1 MRRVYTALAVIRF
14 FILFFFFGYI
24 CLPLDCVLI
33 ATLYVSAVNPAT
45 SELLST
51 PEESPRKMSRKIAVI
66 LIAIGSI
73 LLVLLIISTI
83 YLIIRR
89 KQRLAMETI
98 LKNRVTFTSN
108 NYAAPPFVK
117 FSNNDDGTHPHEV
130 QRQNSGNSII
140 QGNSISV
147 SFPGTGGFSN
157 PGFHGSSDELNLNL
171 QHVLYSGSLPRSRS
185 NILEI
190 FGQNI
195 PDSAFDEYTQENSPS
210 RDGDFV
216 NPSSFTETENT
227 QQESIPEESGSVQSK
242 SSTLQSVGY
251 LSPELRIRS
260 ASDAAAIESINMQ
273 GLTNP
278 MFDSGMGSSE
288 NGRPLTYAYIEG
300 EEDSN
305 YGSASSDDYA
315 SISNYTQ
322 KLEGFDV
329 GESNDYDSVGEEVN
343 QNWHLTTEAKD
354 LYANAAVENAA
365 SAAPEHPIKSVYL
378 HTPSQSIESH
388 PQTLSHQDSTLS
400 IVREENNEVYEAQND
415 YNYVAEDAPRV
426 TSQQEYDYVG
436 SYDDSQNDRDEQEQC
451 YYENTNSLK
460 KGGIKTQEITAS
472 GDYDY
477 PYDERTVHASNTE
490 SVPRTPPEYNYVWDM
505 GEPSNYYDD
514 ARSLDLTPD
523 SLDPDYE
530 YVSQSGSPSHNSS
543 GNNFHPP
550 LHERSFGNA
559 NSIEFLDDPTTYE
572 DDATFFKEKS
582 DRGSTGLDSSHEQT
596 DEMTDQPC
604 YEYVRNSTVSTAP
617 APSEQTSDLSQD
629 PDDPP
634 YYDSVRAST
643 FSSGSD
649 KSKQC
654 ESSSQNL
661 TVPSGNENRFSI
673 VSYESIG
680 SAIVPPEFADHIY
693 DEIHRKTLLE
703 LSHEVQNGSN
713 QRNSNCSNSSNPTDT
728 DEHYDEIQRQSMM
741 IDSDLEKHR
750 ISQSSNIS
758 HSTSRGEYESDY
770 ETFNE
775 AKAKVHQSCENI
787 SQDLNNQ
794 RISQSSNISFSI
806 SNGEYESDYEA
817 FSEAIAKV
825 HQKSCENIPQLPSNE
840 ENNETIHT
848 ISNSTEN
855 IYTNEPLYD
864 DVCPIE
870 PGEKVKRLSS
880 FISSLPPPL
889 PLKSFSAV
897 RRQTDSDSDDEN
909 YMDMSHDTS
918 HDRSCDMTDEP
929 IEDYS
934 PMSPGPDGLEFQRN
948 PDSMFPEDVTA
959 F

>member
-1 MRRVYTALAVIRF
+1 M
-14 FILFFFFGYI
+14 
-24 CLPLDCVLI
+24 
-33 ATLYVSAVNPAT
+33 
-45 SELLST
+45 
-51 PEESPRKMSRKIAVI
+51 
-66 LIAIGSI
+66 
-73 LLVLLIISTI
+73 
-83 YLIIRR
+83 
-89 KQRLAMETI
+89 
-98 LKNRVTFTSN
+98 
-108 NYAAPPFVK
+108 APPFVK
-117 FSNNDDGTHPHEV
+117 FSNNDDGSHPHEM
-130 QRQNSGNSII
+130 QRQNSGNSIL

-147 SFPGTGGFSN
+147 NFPVTDGFSN

-171 QHVLYSGSLPRSRS
+171 QHVLYSGSLPRSRN

-195 PDSAFDEYTQENSPS
+195 PESAFDEYTQENSTGG
-210 RDGDFV
+210 DGDV
-216 NPSSFTETENT
+216 VHSPLVYETGNT
-227 QQESIPEESGSVQSK
+227 QQENSSKENLPPQSK
-242 SSTLQSVGY
+242 SSTLRSVGY
-251 LSPELRIRS
+251 LSPEPRTRS
-260 ASDAAAIESINMQ
+260 ASDAAALESIDMQ

-278 MFDSGMGSSE
+278 MFDSGMGSPE

-329 GESNDYDSVGEEVN
+329 GESNDYDSVGEEQAT

-354 LYANAAVENAA
+354 HYANAAIENTA
-365 SAAPEHPIKSVYL
+365 SNAPKYPIKSVYL
-378 HTPSQSIESH
+378 HTPSQSMESH
-388 PQTLSHQDSTLS
+388 PQILSHQDSTLS
-400 IVREENNEVYEAQND
+400 VVQEEYNEVYEAQHD
-415 YNYVAEDAPRV
+415 YNYVTEDTPRV
-426 TSQQEYDYVG
+426 HGHLEYDYVG
-436 SYDDSQNDRDEQEQC
+436 RYDDCQNDRDEPEQC
-451 YYENTNSLK
+451 YYENTDSLRRDGSK
-460 KGGIKTQEITAS
+460 SQKVSPEETNE
-472 GDYDY
+472 DYDY
-477 PYDERTVHASNTE
+477 AYGERTVHANNIE
-490 SVPRTPPEYNYVWDM
+490 SLPRTLPEYNYVWDM

-530 YVSQSGSPSHNSS
+530 YVSQTACPSHN
-543 GNNFHPP
+543 NNSNNINPP

-559 NSIEFLDDPTTYE
+559 NSIEFLDDPTNYKDERALT
-572 DDATFFKEKS
+572 EKLNLE
-582 DRGSTGLDSSHEQT
+582 LDSSHKQSD
-596 DEMTDQPC
+596 DETDQPC
-604 YEYVRNSTVSTAP
+604 YEYVRDSTISSESAV
-617 APSEQTSDLSQD
+617 SEQTSNPSQD

-643 FSSGSD
+643 LSSESD
-649 KSKQC
+649 KSKQS
-654 ESSSQNL
+654 EPSSHNL
-661 TVPSGNENRFSI
+661 NVPSANENRVSI

-680 SAIVPPEFADHIY
+680 SATVPPEFADHIY

-703 LSHEVQNGSN
+703 MSHEFENGSN
-713 QRNSNCSNSSNPTDT
+713 QRDSDSSNLSHPNDKQ
-728 DEHYDEIQRQSMM
+728 EHYDEILRQSMT
-741 IDSDLEKHR
+741 IESDLENNR

-758 HSTSRGEYESDY
+758 HSTSKEGYESDYETFSETIDKVNQSCENISQDFDNHRISSNSNTSHFTNEGEYESDY
-770 ETFNE
+770 ET
-775 AKAKVHQSCENI
+775 
-787 SQDLNNQ
+787 
-794 RISQSSNISFSI
+794 
-806 SNGEYESDYEA
+806 

-825 HQKSCENIPQLPSNE
+825 HQKSCENIPKLP
-840 ENNETIHT
+840 ENDQNSETIH
-848 ISNSTEN
+848 SPSGSTEN

-897 RRQTDSDSDDEN
+897 RRPTDSDSEDEN

-934 PMSPGPDGLEFQRN
+934 PMSPGPEGLEFQRSSD
-948 PDSMFPEDVTA
+948 PMFPEDVTA